1 MTPDLADT
9 LEFQLRAVG
18 INNEHDLQTRII
30 QIITDRGGVATR
42 VNSGG
47 AISKRGGRIKLAEAG
62 TSDIIACYRGQY
74 LAIEVKYLD
83 GKVSKEQE
91 EFGVRVEAAGG
102 WFVVVRGLSNFDN
115 VFAKIEKYL
124 ERSENANNQDTE

>member
-18 INNEHDLQTRII
+18 IENEHDLQTRII

-83 GKVSKEQE
+83 EKVSEKQQ
-91 EFGVRVEAAGG
+91 EFGDKVDKAGG
-102 WFVVVRGLSNFDN
+102 WFVVARNLANIDWVLDE
-115 VFAKIEKYL
+115 IEQYL
-124 ERSENANNQDTE
+124 ERSEK

>member
-74 LAIEVKYLD
+74 LAIEVKWGNEQPSQKQFD
-83 GKVSKEQE
+83 FGNKVL
-91 EFGVRVEAAGG
+91 AARG
-102 WFVVVRGLSNFDN
+102 WFIVSNGAVNFDD
-115 VFAKIEKYL
+115 VLGRVDKYVERYL
-124 ERSENANNQDTE
+124 ERSEG

>member
-18 INNEHDLQTRII
+18 IENEHDLQTRII
-30 QIITDRGGVATR
+30 QMITDRGGVATR

-74 LAIEVKYLD
+74 LAIEVKYGAEKPSEKQLA
-83 GKVSKEQE
+83 
-91 EFGVRVEAAGG
+91 FGARVEAAGG
-102 WFVVVRGLSNFDN
+102 WFITTNGYVDFGVVFDQ
-115 VFAKIEKYL
+115 VDAYVEQYL
-124 ERSENANNQDTE
+124 ERSEK

>member
-9 LEFQLRAVG
+9 LEWQLRAVG
-18 INNEHDLQTRII
+18 IENEHDLQTRII

-74 LAIEVKYLD
+74 LAIEVKYAEGFPTKPQLL
-83 GKVSKEQE
+83 
-91 EFGVRVEAAGG
+91 FGGRVYDAGG
-102 WFVVVRGLSNFDN
+102 TYRCVRNLDETYELLSE
-115 VFAKIEKYL
+115 IEQYL
-124 ERSENANNQDTE
+124 ERTK

>member
-83 GKVSKEQE
+83 EKISDKQQEFGKKVS
-91 EFGVRVEAAGG
+91 VAGG
-102 WFVVVRGLSNFDN
+102 WFQPVNNLEILNDFLDKVDKLSE
-115 VFAKIEKYL
+115 IEQYL
-124 ERSENANNQDTE
+124 ERSEK

>member
-83 GKVSKEQE
+83 GKVSKGQWD
-91 EFGVRVEAAGG
+91 FGDKVGKAGG
-102 WFVVVRGLSNFDN
+102 
-115 VFAKIEKYL
+115 VFIAVNNYLIVNDVLDKIEQYL
-124 ERSENANNQDTE
+124 ERSEK

>member
-1 MTPDLADT
+1 MTLESEM
-9 LEFQLRAVG
+9 EFQLRTVG
-18 INNEHDLQTRII
+18 IENEHDLQTRII
-30 QIITDRGGVATR
+30 QMITDRGGVATR

-47 AISKRGGRIKLAEAG
+47 SISKGNRHIKLADAG

-91 EFGVRVEAAGG
+91 EFGVKVEAAGG
-102 WFVVVRGLSNFDN
+102 WFVVARNYANIDWVLD
-115 VFAKIEKYL
+115 KIESYL
-124 ERSENANNQDTE
+124 GGDG

>member
-9 LEFQLRAVG
+9 LRAVG
-18 INNEHDLQTRII
+18 IENEHDLQTRII

-74 LAIEVKYLD
+74 LAIEVKWGNEQLSTKQVLFRD
-83 GKVSKEQE
+83 KVA
-91 EFGVRVEAAGG
+91 RAGG
-102 WFVVVRGLSNFDN
+102 FCYLIRDTNRLDEALSE
-115 VFAKIEKYL
+115 IEQYL
-124 ERSENANNQDTE
+124 ERSDG